1 MMPIDTSY
9 LDLLKQD
16 LQKGFVPSLP
26 PLISCPVNNGKTAV
40 QKDEKNISRALSA
53 FVLHHLCGIS
63 KDMAAKSVVD
73 DIDDNGIDAILYHGG
88 TVYIIQSKLK
98 ETEQFKQ
105 EEAQALCAG
114 VRQLLQ
120 LNFSNFNDHFKNRQT
135 DIEDS
140 IENCSNIQILIAHV
154 GSGINLH
161 ANNAMKQ
168 LLSDDTLDEERLV
181 STYLD
186 IDFQKITQ
194 FIKSGNSYP
203 RVDAKISLECYK
215 SISIPRPSYFGLI
228 DIQDLVNLHD
238 RHDKGLYE
246 KNIRTF
252 LGMGLKQGVNESIQE
267 TLKNAPEN
275 FCYLN
280 NGVTALCERIEPKNI
295 KNGKKQLHLSGLS
308 IINGAQTISSSA
320 YAKTKG
326 IDISK
331 AKVMLTLIKA
341 DTDTEFGKAVTK
353 ARNHQNPV
361 SMSDFVALEED
372 QERLRRE
379 AAYLGIHYD
388 YKPGSL
394 EQLVDPNRI
403 NITEALTALALF
415 HSDPRYAVWLKKEP
429 ANLYQT
435 KSAPYQGLFPANL
448 KIHTL
453 INSVYFYRYI
463 QAQILPQ
470 AASSVGVEKLTYKHG
485 NYALAWILSKRVANH
500 INSTTLLDHAAL
512 STAMSQP
519 FDEARNRL
527 WGKVQPQNKGALA
540 IFRNQTLAIPIMQQV
555 MLEDYGLTADAAI
568 LHKQSQYMAGQPY
581 PVALFEYMV
590 SKAPQI
596 KVGT

>member
-1 MMPIDTSY
+1 MPIETSY

-16 LQKGFVPSLP
+16 LQNGFLSSLP
-26 PLISCPVNNGKTAV
+26 PLINCPVNNGKTAV
-40 QKDEKNISRALSA
+40 QKKEKNIARALSA
-53 FVLHHLCGIS
+53 FTLHHLCEVS
-63 KDMAAKSVVD
+63 KEMAAKSVVD
-73 DIDDNGIDAILYHGG
+73 DIDDNGIDAILYHGD
-88 TVYIIQSKLK
+88 TVYIVQSKLK
-98 ETEQFKQ
+98 ETEQFTQK
-105 EEAQALCAG
+105 EAQAFCAG
-114 VRQLLQ
+114 IRQLLQ
-120 LNFSNFNDHFKNRQT
+120 LNFSNFNSHFTNRQT

-140 IENCSNIQILIAHV
+140 IENCSKIQILIAHV
-154 GSGINLH
+154 GSGINQH
-161 ANNAMKQ
+161 ADDAMKQ
-168 LLSDDTLDEERLV
+168 LLSDDTLDEERLAI
-181 STYLD
+181 SYLD

-194 FIKSGNSYP
+194 FIKGGNSYP
-203 RVDAKISLECYK
+203 RVNTKIGLECYK
-215 SISIPRPSYFGLI
+215 SISTPRPSYFGLI
-228 DIQDLVNLHD
+228 DVQDLVTLHD
-238 RHDKGLYE
+238 KYEKGLYE

-267 TLKNAPEN
+267 TLKNSPEN

-295 KNGKKQLHLSGLS
+295 RNGKKQLQLSGLS

-320 YAKTKG
+320 YARDKG
-326 IDISK
+326 TDISK

-361 SMSDFVALEED
+361 SLSDFVALEED

-394 EQLVDPNRI
+394 EQLLDPTRI

-415 HSDPRYAVWLKKEP
+415 HPDPRYAVWLKKEP

-435 KSAPYQGLFPANL
+435 KGTQYQGLFPSNL
-448 KIHTL
+448 KVHTL
-453 INSVYFYRYI
+453 INAVYFYRYI
-463 QAQILPQ
+463 QEQMLIQ
-470 AASSVGVEKLTYKHG
+470 VAASSGIERLTYKHG
-485 NYALAWILSKRVANH
+485 NYALAWILSKRLKDH
-500 INSTTLLDHAAL
+500 IHATRLLNETEL
-512 STAMSQP
+512 KTAMSLP

-527 WGKVQPQNKGALA
+527 SHFTQQQHRGPLA
-540 IFRNQTLAIPIMQQV
+540 VFRNQTHALPVIQKIM
-555 MLEDYGLTADAAI
+555 LDDYGLATDPAI
-568 LHKQSQYMAGQPY
+568 PHKQSQYTAQQPY

-596 KVGT
+596 EVGS